1 MAQRRIFCKRRA
13 QKTEPGFLT
22 ALVVLG
28 RVFCYIIDMARRT
41 PWQKEWANLLK
52 AEARYQKHRTDGP
65 TSLLIM
71 KLDRFIPEKL
81 SGTLAAAFFKAFQII
96 FEKGTK
102 LIEMTYNSKRRR
114 ADFKVSNYANE
125 LYGDYKSA
133 HRFTKNAGG
142 SRLINLLI
150 SFVEGT
156 LLGLVGLGIP
166 DIPLFIAMVLKG
178 VYEVALSYGYDY
190 HDENEKIFILKVI
203 SGAMKDD
210 DEFIEADAQFNADI
224 DVIAKDLGEIGGWNI
239 EKNEQIRVTSDSLV
253 KEMIYT
259 KFIQGWAIVG
269 IFGGIFDPVYLNR
282 ITKYAMLKYRRRFL
296 AARLEEERRGKQ
308 E

>member
-1 MAQRRIFCKRRA
+1 MTRK
-13 QKTEPGFLT
+13 
-22 ALVVLG
+22 
-28 RVFCYIIDMARRT
+28 T
-41 PWQKEWANLLK
+41 PWQKEWSNLLR

-65 TSLLIM
+65 TSLLVM

-81 SGTLAAAFFKAFQII
+81 SGTLGAAFFKAFQAI
-96 FEKGTK
+96 FEKGTR
-102 LIEMTYNSKRRR
+102 LIEMTYNSQRRK
-114 ADFKVSNYANE
+114 ADFKVTHYANE
-125 LYGDYKSA
+125 LYGDYRSA
-133 HRFTKNAGG
+133 RQFTKNARG
-142 SRLINLLI
+142 SRLFNLLI
-150 SFVEGT
+150 SFLEGT

-203 SGAMKDD
+203 AGAMKDD
-210 DEFIEADAQFNADI
+210 EEFIEADAQLNADI
-224 DVIAKDLGEIGGWNI
+224 DVIARDYGEIGGWSI
-239 EKNEQIRVTSDSLV
+239 DKNDQIRITSDSLV

-269 IFGGIFDPVYLNR
+269 IFGGVFDPVYQNR

-296 AARLEEERRGKQ
+296 AARLEEEASAKQ
-308 E
+308 EQI

>member
-1 MAQRRIFCKRRA
+1 MA
-13 QKTEPGFLT
+13 LS
-22 ALVVLG
+22 VVLEWIL
-28 RVFCYIIDMARRT
+28 CYIIVMARKT

-65 TSLLIM
+65 TSLLLM

-102 LIEMTYNSKRRR
+102 LIELTYNSQRRK
-114 ADFKVSNYANE
+114 ADFKVSHYANE
-125 LYGDYKSA
+125 LYGDQRSA
-133 HRFTKNAGG
+133 RRFTKNAKG
-142 SRLINLLI
+142 SRLINLII

-156 LLGLVGLGIP
+156 VLGLVGLGIP
-166 DIPLFIAMVLKG
+166 DIPLFIAVVLKG

-210 DEFIEADAQFNADI
+210 EEFVEADEQFNADI
-224 DVIAKDLGEIGGWNI
+224 DVIARDYGEIGGWSI
-239 EKNEQIRVTSDSLV
+239 DKTDQIRVTSDSLV

-259 KFIQGWAIVG
+259 KFVQGFAIVG
-269 IFGGIFDPVYLNR
+269 IFGGIFDPVYVNR

-296 AARLEEERRGKQ
+296 AARLEEEKHAQDREQ
-308 E
+308 I

>member
-1 MAQRRIFCKRRA
+1 MTRK
-13 QKTEPGFLT
+13 
-22 ALVVLG
+22 
-28 RVFCYIIDMARRT
+28 T
-41 PWQKEWANLLK
+41 PWQKEWSNLLR

-65 TSLLIM
+65 TSLLVM

-81 SGTLAAAFFKAFQII
+81 SGTLGAAFFKAFQAI
-96 FEKGTK
+96 FEKGTR
-102 LIEMTYNSKRRR
+102 LIEMTYNSQRRK
-114 ADFKVSNYANE
+114 ADFKVTHYANE
-125 LYGDYKSA
+125 LYGDYRSA
-133 HRFTKNAGG
+133 RQFTKNARG
-142 SRLINLLI
+142 SRLFNLLI
-150 SFVEGT
+150 SFLEGT

-203 SGAMKDD
+203 AGAMKDD
-210 DEFIEADAQFNADI
+210 EEFIEADAQLNADI
-224 DVIAKDLGEIGGWNI
+224 DVIAKDYGEIGGWAI
-239 EKNEQIRVTSDSLV
+239 EKNDQIRITSDSLV

-269 IFGGIFDPVYLNR
+269 IFGGIFDPVYQNR

-296 AARLEEERRGKQ
+296 AARLEEEASAKQ
-308 E
+308 EQI

>member
-28 RVFCYIIDMARRT
+28 RVFCYIIGMARRT

-102 LIEMTYNSKRRR
+102 LIEMTYNSKRRK
-114 ADFKVSNYANE
+114 ADFKVSNMPTSSMETISPPTDSPRTQAE
-125 LYGDYKSA
+125 ADC
-133 HRFTKNAGG
+133 
-142 SRLINLLI
+142 LI
-150 SFVEGT
+150 S
-156 LLGLVGLGIP
+156 
-166 DIPLFIAMVLKG
+166 
-178 VYEVALSYGYDY
+178 
-190 HDENEKIFILKVI
+190 
-203 SGAMKDD
+203 
-210 DEFIEADAQFNADI
+210 
-224 DVIAKDLGEIGGWNI
+224 
-239 EKNEQIRVTSDSLV
+239 
-253 KEMIYT
+253 
-259 KFIQGWAIVG
+259 
-269 IFGGIFDPVYLNR
+269 
-282 ITKYAMLKYRRRFL
+282 
-296 AARLEEERRGKQ
+296 
-308 E
+308 

>member
-1 MAQRRIFCKRRA
+1 
-13 QKTEPGFLT
+13 
-22 ALVVLG
+22 
-28 RVFCYIIDMARRT
+28 MARKT
-41 PWQKEWANLLK
+41 PWQKEWHNLLK

-65 TSLLIM
+65 TSLLLM

-81 SGTLAAAFFKAFQII
+81 SGTLASAFFKAFQII
-96 FEKGTK
+96 FEKGTR
-102 LIEMTYNSKRRR
+102 LIEMTYNSKRRK
-114 ADFKVSNYANE
+114 ADFKVNHYANE
-125 LYGDYKSA
+125 LYGDYRSA

-142 SRLINLLI
+142 SRLVNLLI

-156 LLGLVGLGIP
+156 VLGLVGLGIP
-166 DIPLFIAMVLKG
+166 DIPLFIAVVLKG

-203 SGAMKDD
+203 AAAMKDD
-210 DEFIEADAQFNADI
+210 EEFMEADELLNADI
-224 DVIAKDLGEIGGWNI
+224 DVIAQDRGEIYGWNI
-239 EKNEQIRVTSDSLV
+239 DKNEQIRETSDSLV

-269 IFGGIFDPVYLNR
+269 LFGGIFDPVYVNR

-296 AARLEEERRGKQ
+296 AARLLEERRSNETEQ
-308 E
+308 I